1 MRKVQIL
8 PATEQHAAEIIPHV
22 RQADIDEFY
31 AAALIGPE
39 EVLRRSMAAS
49 SVNWSGI
56 INGEVVCMFGV
67 CPASM
72 LTGFGVPWM
81 AGTDKLEYHQMTFL
95 RRCRPALAAMQKL
108 YPRLENFVDARNT
121 AAKSWLHWLGFTL
134 EDAQPYGALQLPF
147 HHFHL
152 RNQLCV

>member
-1 MRKVQIL
+1 MRTVQII
-8 PATEQHAAEIIPHV
+8 PATEEHAAEMLPYI

-31 AAALIGPE
+31 AAALIEPS

-49 SVNWSGI
+49 SICWAGVI
-56 INGEVVCMFGV
+56 DGEVVGIFGV

-72 LTGFGVPWM
+72 LTGFGVPWLV
-81 AGTDKLEYHQMTFL
+81 ATDRLEKVQVTFL
-95 RRCRPALAAMQKL
+95 RHCRPVLAQMLAL
-108 YPRLENFVDARNT
+108 YPRLENFVDARNA

-134 EDAQPYGALQLPF
+134 NDAQPYGALQLPF

-152 RNQLCV
+152 RAE